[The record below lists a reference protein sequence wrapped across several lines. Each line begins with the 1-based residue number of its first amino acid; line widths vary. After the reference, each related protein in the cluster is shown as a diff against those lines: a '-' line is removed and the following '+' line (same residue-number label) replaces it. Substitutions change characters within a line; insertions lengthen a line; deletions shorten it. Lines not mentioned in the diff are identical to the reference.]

1 MAKTGTYTRR
11 INLFINGKEVKNDVK
26 SVQGEMRKL
35 INAQRQM
42 TIGSKEY
49 VETGKQIQNLNG
61 VLQQHRGQLR
71 KTETGWGK
79 LKKMVGGFGA
89 MFAAGITASLA
100 GFLRNVIKVSQEY
113 DKALSSLSAITGAT
127 GEDLSWLSRQAQIT
141 SRQTLQSA
149 TDVVKAYELVG
160 SQRPELLENKEALA
174 EVTKQAIILSEATGG
189 KLGLA
194 EAAAATASTLNQF
207 GLESSEAAKVINVL
221 ASGSKYGAAA
231 VPQLAQAMD
240 VFGSVAAA
248 GNVTL
253 EQSVGLLETLA
264 EKNIQGAKAGT
275 NLRNILI
282 TLQQDQANYRDGIF
296 DISLALENLSAQQ
309 MSVTEMTK
317 MFGKESVVAAQILI
331 NGKDKVND
339 YTEAVTGT
347 TTALEQQ
354 GTQNDNLAAKITKL
368 KNNWESFM
376 VSLGN
381 SETVFGKLSSAAVS
395 LLDGIVVELMT
406 VGSKLEVSFK
416 GLGNFADYTE
426 TTKEQ
431 VLEFGF
437 SGQDK
442 TDWMKILEE
451 VTEGYESMEDATA
464 DMDAIVERFKTA
476 LKSSGVP
483 NARFIA
489 DTDSAKSIIDYYIS
503 KMSTGQPLT
512 PSQESD
518 AAAEAEKAAEEA
530 AKAAAEA
537 AAAEAARQREEEI
550 ALAELNKRREL
561 AESEIT
567 NKIADFRRQLHLETL
582 SANEREIDEINYKYQ
597 QLLDTAAEFG
607 LDESA
612 LVELR
617 HNEIEAAEKRHAAE
631 RLKLKEELEAK
642 IFDATATGAD
652 KEIKAVTEK
661 FTELI
666 EMAEQFGL
674 DTTELYRKMNEE
686 LDAIQSGVG
695 GGEESTKDIFGMT
708 QEQWDKLYENM
719 NATMDLMGE
728 VAQIW
733 GNINTIM
740 ANRDQRELISFEK
753 RQKKQKDI
761 LNDRLESG
769 MITQEIYNAR
779 VAKMDSELD
788 KKKEEIAKRQAD
800 REKKLQIFQA
810 IVNTAAA
817 VIKSLNTPPPLNFV
831 LAGLTAAAG
840 ATQIAAISSAP
851 PAYAKGGYTQGER
864 MYIAGEAGR
873 EWIAS
878 NALVN
883 NPYTAPIISQLESI
897 QRGVSSPAVFAP
909 AQPNYEDMMSI
920 PMMRNGGFV
929 PADGAATP
937 ITGSASSDIGQL
949 VGIMS
954 QLNEYMSDPDN
965 RRAYIAYT
973 DLRRMNDE
981 INVHST
987 LQRIKP

>member
-26 SVQGEMRKL
+26 SVQGEMSKL

-49 VETGKQIQNLNG
+49 VDTGKQIQNLNG

-71 KTETGWGK
+71 KTETGWAK
-79 LKKMVGGFGA
+79 LTKAVGG
-89 MFAAGITASLA
+89 MRTVVVAGITAALS
-100 GFLRNVIKVSQEY
+100 GFLRSVVNVSREY
-113 DKALSSLSAITGAT
+113 DKALSSLAAITGAT
-127 GEDLSWLSRQAQIT
+127 GEDLSWLSKEAQKT

-149 TDVVKAYELVG
+149 TDVVKAYELIG

-189 KLGLA
+189 KLGLE

-275 NLRNILI
+275 NMRNILI
-282 TLQQDQANYRDGIF
+282 TLQQDQANYRDGVF

-354 GTQNDNLAAKITKL
+354 GIQNDSLDAKIKQLT
-368 KNNWESFM
+368 NSWEQFM
-376 VSLGN
+376 ISLGN
-381 SETVFGKLSSAAVS
+381 SETVFGKLSA
-395 LLDGIVVELMT
+395 GIVEFTRNAIIGLT
-406 VGSKLEVSFK
+406 TIGTRFESWFK
-416 GLGNFADYTE
+416 DFEDMSDTG
-426 TTKEQ
+426 KEQ
-431 VLEFGF
+431 MIEFWETAKDGTPVINILDKLFGAYSNIGDALEDIDG
-437 SGQDK
+437 
-442 TDWMKILEE
+442 L
-451 VTEGYESMEDATA
+451 
-464 DMDAIVERFKTA
+464 R
-476 LKSSGVP
+476 SS
-483 NARFIA
+483 FI
-489 DTDSAKSIIDYYIS
+489 DTMIEQGEKAEMAAQMFDYYAE
-503 KMSTGQPLT
+503 KMSQASESSSQMNPPMSDPDNT
-512 PSQESD
+512 SSEQESD
-518 AAAEAEKAAEEA
+518 TS
-530 AKAAAEA
+530 AAEA
-537 AAAEAARQREEEI
+537 AAARQREEEI

-582 SANEREIDEINYKYQ
+582 SANQREIDEINYKYQ

-719 NATMDLMGE
+719 NATMDMMGE

-817 VIKSLNTPPPLNFV
+817 VIKSLNSPPPLNFV

-954 QLNEYMSDPDN
+954 QLNEYMSDPAN